1 MNNHKLTWLKV
12 KQKHIGE
19 EPGII
24 KHQEQKWAEKARQ
37 ARERAGLEA
46 KKKSNRL
53 LRLQAEF
60 GDKFMEM
67 VGLAKDEGTRQRLL
81 ERSSHYLERLKTVYD
96 HRIDVV
102 RPEARATNIAYG
114 YLRGREYFEIENT
127 VIDNNFAR
135 LGLSPEFGRR
145 KLWSRVFRI
154 VSEFSELTLTDA
166 EVAVKSWRKKHP
178 QYREMNTDDL
188 A

>member
-1 MNNHKLTWLKV
+1 MRSHKITWLKV
-12 KQKHIGE
+12 KQKHIGA

-24 KHQEQKWAEKARQ
+24 KSEEQKWSEKARQ

-46 KKKSNRL
+46 KKKSTRL

-60 GDKFMEM
+60 GEKYKEM
-67 VGLAKDEGTRQRLL
+67 ISNIKDEAQKEKLL
-81 ERSSHYLERLKTVYD
+81 AQSEHYLLRLKSVYE

-114 YLRGREYFEIENT
+114 YLLGHEYFEIENN
-127 VIDNNFAR
+127 VIENNFA
-135 LGLSPEFGRR
+135 LIGYTPHYGKK
-145 KLWSRVFRI
+145 KLWNRVFRI
-154 VSEFSELTLTDA
+154 VSEFSELDYTDS
-166 EVAVKSWRKKHP
+166 EQAVKAWRKKHP
-178 QYREMNTDDL
+178 QYREMNYDDL